1 MTLHSSSQ
9 SVMGNSPGSN
19 THGWDSLQHSFARLY
34 QLRDS
39 DHREYELHKAAQS
52 FEIPVE
58 VYRQLFNNYSQ
69 AQMVTAGKQ
78 AVSFLRRSPQKALK
92 LATEVLTRLGWL
104 SMIGVMLTLSL
115 QLVEAWEREEYISWA
130 IVSLNQGKSTNGGR
144 SLALSTLALIDS
156 NLSGLNIENAIL
168 PRLSLGGADLL
179 EANFKNASLPG
190 ADLSHTNLTKA
201 ELSGINL
208 SQANVGYAVLAQANL
223 AGAQLYQTNIE
234 GADLQYANLRDANLS
249 GAHLQGVKHLER
261 ATLRGAVYDAKTQ
274 FPEGFQ
280 VENSG
285 AILLAANADLRDRNL
300 KGSILSDADLKG
312 ANLSGANL
320 EGAILID
327 TQLNGANLTGANLQ
341 GAVGLT
347 SSQVKSAQNWTTA
360 QYDEAFRQELGL

>member
-9 SVMGNSPGSN
+9 SVLGNPARSN
-19 THGWDSLQHSFARLY
+19 SHNWNSLQQSFAQLY
-34 QLRDS
+34 ELTDA

-92 LATEVLTRLGWL
+92 LATGVLTRLGWL
-104 SMIGVMLTLSL
+104 SMIGVMVTLSL

-130 IVSLNQGKSTNGGR
+130 MVSLNQGKSTNGGR

-179 EANFKNASLPG
+179 QANFKNASLPE
-190 ADLSHTNLTKA
+190 ADLSHTNLTQA
-201 ELSGINL
+201 DLSGVNL
-208 SQANVGYAVLAQANL
+208 NQANVSYAVLALANL
-223 AGAQLYQTNIE
+223 SGAQLYQTNFE
-234 GADLQYANLRDANLS
+234 GADLQYANLRDANLG
-249 GAHLQGVKHLER
+249 GANLRGAKNLDR
-261 ATLRGAVYDAKTQ
+261 ARLRGAVYDAKTQ

-280 VENSG
+280 VEDSG
-285 AILLAANADLRDRNL
+285 AILMTANADLRNRNL
-300 KGSILSDADLKG
+300 QGSILINADLQGADLTG
-312 ANLSGANL
+312 ANLADAILIDAQLSGANL
-320 EGAILID
+320 
-327 TQLNGANLTGANLQ
+327 TGTNLQ
-341 GAVGLT
+341 GVVGLT
-347 SSQVKSAQNWTTA
+347 PTQIKSAQNWTAA